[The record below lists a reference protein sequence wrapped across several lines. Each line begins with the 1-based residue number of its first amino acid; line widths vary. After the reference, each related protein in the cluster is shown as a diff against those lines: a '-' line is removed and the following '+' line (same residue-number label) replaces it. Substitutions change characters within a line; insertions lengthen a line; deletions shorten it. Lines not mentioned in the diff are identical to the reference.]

1 MILLSVIPL
10 TMVGLRMI
18 DLNRLGLQA
27 AILELHINLAS
38 SLAEKIDDYIENLNS
53 KVILVIRSLEMREI
67 TWSERQTVLQSLLDA
82 NPDIINIS
90 VVDDKG
96 AELLKVYNP
105 DLEKEPSLINRKDE
119 PLFQEVQKERQT
131 QISSLCY
138 RDNLVCLDIAYPFG
152 KEYYLFASFCLDK
165 LKQKILDTHIGRTGY
180 AYLVDREGKILVHP
194 EKEKVFL
201 SAANLDIVKEVL
213 TRQLL
218 GSKEFVDEKG
228 REIIGAY
235 SPVKRLGW
243 GIIIQQPKEEAYYSV
258 TQMRQQARIWVVVF
272 VFVAALV
279 AFLLARNLTR
289 PVIALI
295 KSARSVAQG
304 DFTTEVQVRTHDELY
319 ELVDTFNFMTA
330 RLKEYADMQVEK
342 IIAEKT
348 KTEAVIFSMG
358 DGLILTDHT
367 GKIEL
372 VNRQAASLF
381 RIGEGKWEEK
391 MIWDCLHPSISDEI
405 IDLISQSE
413 KTFFKEI
420 VFPLSDEQ
428 KQYFQVSGRLIYTPK
443 GEELG
448 LLTVF
453 HDVTLEK
460 EIDQMKDDF
469 VHSITHDLRNP
480 LASVRGLLKLLMD
493 GGPGPLTEK
502 QKKMLTTMDHASA
515 RLLSLIN
522 DILDV
527 AKIETGKMVI
537 NLADCNMKQIV
548 ERVIEIQQPLAVRKN
563 INIEFACPQELL
575 SFSADPGLLERL
587 VTNLIGNAIKFT
599 PEYGKVNVKIEDLPE
614 RILVEVADTGP
625 GIPPEYLNRV
635 FDKFQ
640 QLDTTKGGTGL
651 GLTISKYIVEGH
663 LGKIWAESKVGEGA
677 KFSFWI
683 PKNLAKNEKGEVVC
697 LQNV

>member
-1 MILLSVIPL
+1 M
-10 TMVGLRMI
+10 
-18 DLNRLGLQA
+18 
-27 AILELHINLAS
+27 
-38 SLAEKIDDYIENLNS
+38 
-53 KVILVIRSLEMREI
+53 
-67 TWSERQTVLQSLLDA
+67 
-82 NPDIINIS
+82 
-90 VVDDKG
+90 
-96 AELLKVYNP
+96 
-105 DLEKEPSLINRKDE
+105 
-119 PLFQEVQKERQT
+119 
-131 QISSLCY
+131 
-138 RDNLVCLDIAYPFG
+138 
-152 KEYYLFASFCLDK
+152 
-165 LKQKILDTHIGRTGY
+165 
-180 AYLVDREGKILVHP
+180 
-194 EKEKVFL
+194 
-201 SAANLDIVKEVL
+201 
-213 TRQLL
+213 
-218 GSKEFVDEKG
+218 
-228 REIIGAY
+228 
-235 SPVKRLGW
+235 
-243 GIIIQQPKEEAYYSV
+243 
-258 TQMRQQARIWVVVF
+258 
-272 VFVAALV
+272 
-279 AFLLARNLTR
+279 
-289 PVIALI
+289 
-295 KSARSVAQG
+295 
-304 DFTTEVQVRTHDELY
+304 
-319 ELVDTFNFMTA
+319 
-330 RLKEYADMQVEK
+330 
-342 IIAEKT
+342 
-348 KTEAVIFSMG
+348 
-358 DGLILTDHT
+358 
-367 GKIEL
+367 
-372 VNRQAASLF
+372 
-381 RIGEGKWEEK
+381 
-391 MIWDCLHPSISDEI
+391 
-405 IDLISQSE
+405 
-413 KTFFKEI
+413 
-420 VFPLSDEQ
+420 
-428 KQYFQVSGRLIYTPK
+428 
-443 GEELG
+443 G

-453 HDVTLEK
+453 HDITLEK

-493 GGPGPLTEK
+493 GSPGPLTEK

-625 GIPPEYLNRV
+625 GIPPEYLNKV

-683 PKNLAKNEKGEVVC
+683 PKNLAKNEKGEVLC